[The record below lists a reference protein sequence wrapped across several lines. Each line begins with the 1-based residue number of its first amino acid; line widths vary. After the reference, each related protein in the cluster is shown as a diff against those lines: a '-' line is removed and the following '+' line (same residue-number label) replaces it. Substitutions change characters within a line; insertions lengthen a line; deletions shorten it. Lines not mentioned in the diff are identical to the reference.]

1 MHKNNNRTNILYL
14 QKGNMLMKI
23 KFFESNQNDNRPDD
37 KKISIFPKGEE
48 KNVNKKDDI
57 LANSNNNNLIEEEND
72 NKISIQNV

>member
-1 MHKNNNRTNILYL
+1 MLGNIGTASESKIVTAHEIINTNNKETSSLIEPVFVN
-14 QKGNMLMKI
+14 KV
-23 KFFESNQNDNRPDD
+23 D
-37 KKISIFPKGEE
+37 FPKGEE